1 MASAFT
7 AAAEPGALVATVEQQ
22 DDEKAGFCFC
32 PDAFLRVRR
41 CCINPSL
48 QRHDIRSRRV
58 GRLQGN
64 KQRSGSVSGQSK
76 SCQVTKRVG
85 VITGNQA

>member
-7 AAAEPGALVATVEQQ
+7 AAAAEPGALVATVEQQ

-32 PDAFLRVRR
+32 PDAFLRVR
-41 CCINPSL
+41 CCSINPS
-48 QRHDIRSRRV
+48 HDIRSRQED
-58 GRLQGN
+58 RLQGN
-64 KQRSGSVSGQSK
+64 KQRSGGVSEQSK
-76 SCQVTKRVG
+76 SCQVTKPVS